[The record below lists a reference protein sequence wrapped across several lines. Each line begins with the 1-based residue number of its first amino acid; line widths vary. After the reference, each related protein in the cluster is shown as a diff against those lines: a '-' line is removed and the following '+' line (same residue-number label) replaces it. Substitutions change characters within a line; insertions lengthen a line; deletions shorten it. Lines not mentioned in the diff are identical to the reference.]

1 MQGDSVHG
9 ALSLHETE
17 YRFDMGGNTVS
28 KVAGASFLPGYREQ
42 NAELGSLL
50 GTGSRLSAR

>member
-17 YRFDMGGNTVS
+17 YRFDVG
-28 KVAGASFLPGYREQ
+28 GASAVAKVVG
-42 NAELGSLL
+42 ACCV
-50 GTGSRLSAR
+50 SADV